1 MVNNLTPA
9 SLQTGELYEMWHSQ
23 VVEPPENDFVIL
35 VSASSSTPVSGTG
48 KSTLITQLARA
59 FDRTSG
65 GFDASEKATLD
76 VGELAYDLA
85 ANLPP
90 GSALVGDEIQGTPGA
105 EGFDARR
112 GMKTEVID
120 GINAILANRN
130 SGYSVIL
137 AAQQISSL
145 DKRLIPLI
153 DAWVLI
159 REAPPEP
166 IASVHKITD
175 NDFNLSSAEIRTP
188 EIERITWQP
197 MPETDSDYSTLE
209 KMKERAKTKGGTDD
223 DTDDSGELP
232 KRAQIELAQAL
243 RDTGKTVRE
252 IAQSERITYSRTWI
266 SEHTTA
272 DNDNK
277 NHQTA
282 ST

>member
-1 MVNNLTPA
+1 MSKPIRTRF
-9 SLQTGELYEMWHSQ
+9 TETELYEMWHGQ
-23 VVEPPENDFVIL
+23 VVEPPQNDFVIL
-35 VSASSSTPVSGTG
+35 ISASSSTPVSGTG
-48 KSTLITQLARA
+48 KTTATIRLARH
-59 FDRTSG
+59 FDRAG
-65 GFDASEKATLD
+65 GFDAETQATLD

-90 GSALVGDEIQGTPGA
+90 GSALVGDEAQGTPGA

-130 SGYSVIL
+130 SGYTVIL

-153 DAWVLI
+153 DAWILI
-159 REAPPEP
+159 REEPPEP

-188 EIERITWQP
+188 ELEQITWGKLP
-197 MPETDSDYSTLE
+197 DSDSDYRTLE
-209 KMKERAKTKGGTDD
+209 AMKERAKTKGSDD
-223 DTDDSGELP
+223 DTDDTGELP
-232 KRAQIELAQAL
+232 KQAQIELAQAL
-243 RDTGKTVRE
+243 RDAGKTIRE
-252 IAQSERITYSRTWI
+252 IADSERISYGRTWI
-266 SEHTTA
+266 SEHTSTDAA
-272 DNDNK
+272 DK

>member
-1 MVNNLTPA
+1 M
-9 SLQTGELYEMWHSQ
+9 TGKLVEKAFEETELYELWHKQ
-23 VVEPPENDFVIL
+23 VVEPPQNDFVIL

-48 KSTLITQLARA
+48 KTTALVQLARH
-59 FDRTSG
+59 FDRAG
-65 GFDASEKATLD
+65 GFDAETQATLD

-153 DAWVLI
+153 DAWWLI
-159 REAPPEP
+159 RDEPPQP
-166 IASVHKITD
+166 IATVHKVTD

-188 EIERITWQP
+188 ELERLTWEP
-197 MPETDSDYSTLE
+197 LPDTDPDYQTLE
-209 KMKERAKTKGGTDD
+209 AMKERAKTKGSADD

-243 RDTGKTVRE
+243 RDAGKTVRE
-252 IAQSERITYSRTWI
+252 IADSERITYSRTWI

-272 DNDNK
+272 DTDNK

>member
-1 MVNNLTPA
+1 M
-9 SLQTGELYEMWHSQ
+9 
-23 VVEPPENDFVIL
+23 
-35 VSASSSTPVSGTG
+35 
-48 KSTLITQLARA
+48 KS
-59 FDRTSG
+59 
-65 GFDASEKATLD
+65 
-76 VGELAYDLA
+76 
-85 ANLPP
+85 
-90 GSALVGDEIQGTPGA
+90 
-105 EGFDARR
+105 
-112 GMKTEVID
+112 EVID

-130 SGYSVIL
+130 SGYTVIL

-153 DAWVLI
+153 DAWMLI

-166 IASVHKITD
+166 IATVHKITD

-188 EIERITWQP
+188 ELERITWGKLP
-197 MPETDSDYSTLE
+197 DSDPDYRTLE

-232 KRAQIELAQAL
+232 RQAQIELAQAL
-243 RDTGKTVRE
+243 RDAGKTVRE
-252 IAQSERITYSRTWI
+252 IAQSDRITYSRTWI